1 VTGYGA
7 QFAPF
12 YDRLF
17 PSDAGAAAAVERLAA
32 LALPGQGVLE
42 LGVGT
47 GRIALPLSERVGE
60 VVGVD
65 VSREMLGEL
74 ERALAERPRPVTP
87 VLGDVRDFDD
97 GRRYGLVLCV
107 LGTLSMVLDAEGQA
121 AALRTLARAAA
132 PGAAV
137 VVETHNPAWV
147 RALHAGAP
155 TTTSFTPY
163 AARDT
168 GLLSHSTLTDDGLWQ
183 LGHFFVDDGR
193 VRVASEVSRLTTADE
208 IDAHARA
215 AGLIPEARDADW
227 AGTPA
232 TGHEPM
238 VVCVY
243 RQPGVRTR

>member
-1 VTGYGA
+1 VTDYGA
-7 QFAPF
+7 QFAAF

-17 PSDAGAAAAVERLAA
+17 PSDAGAAAAVERLAG
-32 LALPGQGVLE
+32 LARPGEPVLE

-65 VSREMLGEL
+65 SSAEMLAEL
-74 ERALAERPRPVTP
+74 ERALAGRPVTP
-87 VLGDVRDFDD
+87 VLGDLRDFDD
-97 GRRYGLVLCV
+97 GRQYGLVLCV
-107 LGTLSMVLDAEGQA
+107 LGTLSMLLRADEQA

-147 RALHAGAP
+147 WALHGGSR

-168 GLLSHSTLTDDGLWQ
+168 GLLSHSTLTEDGLWQ

-208 IDAHARA
+208 IDAYADA
-215 AGLIPEARDADW
+215 AGLVPETRDGDWSGRPARGD
-227 AGTPA
+227 
-232 TGHEPM
+232 EPM

-243 RQPGVRTR
+243 RRPA

>member
-1 VTGYGA
+1 VTEYGA
-7 QFAPF
+7 QFASF

-17 PSDAGAAAAVERLAA
+17 PSDAGATAAVDRLAG
-32 LALPGQGVLE
+32 LARAGEPALE

-47 GRIALPLSERVGE
+47 GRIALPLSERIGE

-65 VSREMLGEL
+65 ASAEMLAAL
-74 ERALAERPRPVTP
+74 ERALAERPRPVVP
-87 VLGDVRDFDD
+87 VLGDLRDFDD
-97 GRRYGLVLCV
+97 GRRYGLVFCV
-107 LGTLSMVLDAEGQA
+107 LGTLSMVLDPEGQA

-137 VVETHNPAWV
+137 VIETHNPGWV

-163 AARDT
+163 DARDT
-168 GLLSHSTLTDDGLWQ
+168 GLLSHSTLGEDGLWR
-183 LGHFFVDDGR
+183 LGHLFVDDGR

-208 IDAHARA
+208 IDAYARA
-215 AGLIPEARDADW
+215 AGLVPEARDADW

-232 TGHEPM
+232 RGHEPM

-243 RQPGVRTR
+243 RRPG